1 MTINR
6 FNRLPADGGA
16 RNRGARMAAVH
27 DSRMVRISGETMTVP
42 EALARPEIAGMTR
55 AKLVSRYAD
64 GRRTWEALQDQPR
77 AAITWPIEGVETT
90 IAEMIARTGYSFDL
104 LRRRL
109 EAGARTWAELSIT
122 TAEAKAAGRARA
134 VAKGNGRG

>member
-64 GRRTWEALQDQPR
+64 GRRTWEALQDQPKPLK
-77 AAITWPIEGVETT
+77 TWEIDGAPWTMADIVE
-90 IAEMIARTGYSFDL
+90 RSGRSHDL
-104 LRRRL
+104 IRRRL
-109 EAGARTWAELSIT
+109 EKGVSTWAELSIT